1 MDDVCIRSAALSD
14 AERLLEIYAW
24 YVEHTAVSFEYDVP
38 SLAAFRERM
47 EQTLRRWPYLVA
59 ERGGRVLG
67 YAYAGPYAARAA
79 YAWSCELSVY
89 LDRAERGRGLGRRL
103 YETLE
108 AALAEMGVQNL
119 YACIAWPEREDEYL
133 TRDSARFHARLG
145 FAEAGHFH
153 RCGCKFGRWYDV
165 VWMEKLI
172 GEHGGDLSPV
182 RFRDGSRR
190 DGG

>member
-67 YAYAGPYAARAA
+67 YAYAGPYAARA
-79 YAWSCELSVY
+79 V
-89 LDRAERGRGLGRRL
+89 
-103 YETLE
+103 
-108 AALAEMGVQNL
+108 
-119 YACIAWPEREDEYL
+119 
-133 TRDSARFHARLG
+133 
-145 FAEAGHFH
+145 
-153 RCGCKFGRWYDV
+153 
-165 VWMEKLI
+165 
-172 GEHGGDLSPV
+172 
-182 RFRDGSRR
+182 
-190 DGG
+190 